1 MQSSGSLFFLQYLV
15 PYYQTYISEKKCN
28 RRTVSIPWHIFLFV
42 VQLMKLVEGA
52 AHINFKNHV
61 LNAKM
66 VDMTTAARDLDGHL
80 KNLSVEK
87 EDLEQRGISLKVTV

>member
-1 MQSSGSLFFLQYLV
+1 
-15 PYYQTYISEKKCN
+15 
-28 RRTVSIPWHIFLFV
+28 
-42 VQLMKLVEGA
+42 MKLVEGA

-66 VDMTTAARDLDGHL
+66 VDMTMAARDLDGHL